1 MSAPFIH
8 PMDKIDLGIARAV
21 KGMMGQDPAT
31 SYLTDSRQ
39 SVDKT
44 MRKIQDIKA
53 TIHPLALQF
62 LNTQMTYQPV
72 AIGAYKLVSEP
83 IQIVLLELNN
93 RFFGYVDVM
102 QDYIELMKLGFGD
115 LPKFVEF
122 VTHICRL
129 AREYKHEGR
138 MLMTKEK
145 LLDELSMIDE
155 QGNNSRSQ
163 SVIANAGTPQQSS
176 FLEKLLAR
184 IKEHVRIYDSPN
196 GSHDTL
202 LIVCRHLRE
211 QVVPMLQV
219 LTGMNDDAFIRQL
232 DLKMLISQLK
242 EIGKLEKSL
251 KDAELRVQIDAETRK
266 EMIGDFGTKFVPKRG
281 YSDDEQAFVD
291 SGNASQSVIGNST
304 FSAKGGRR
312 SRRHKKRS
320 GKSGNKRSG
329 KSGNKRSGKRSDH
342 NKRSGHKRSGHK
354 SRRR

>member
-1 MSAPFIH
+1 
-8 PMDKIDLGIARAV
+8 MDKIDLGIARAV
-21 KGMMGQDPAT
+21 TGMMGQDPAT

-44 MRKIQDIKA
+44 MKKIQEIKA
-53 TIHPLALQF
+53 NIHPVALQF
-62 LNTQMTYQPV
+62 LNTQMTYLPV
-72 AIGAYKLVSEP
+72 AMGSFENMTEP

-93 RFFGYVDVM
+93 RLFGYVDVM

-122 VTHICRL
+122 VTHICGL
-129 AREYKHEGR
+129 AREYKHQGR
-138 MLMTKEK
+138 MLMTTEE
-145 LLDELSMIDE
+145 LLDKLSMIDE

-176 FLEKLLAR
+176 FLENLLAK
-184 IKEHVRIYDSPN
+184 IKEHVRIYDSAN

-219 LTGMNDDAFIRQL
+219 LTDMNDDAFIRQL

-251 KDAELRVQIDAETRK
+251 KVAELRLQIDAEARK
-266 EMIGDFGTKFVPKRG
+266 EMIGDFGTKFVPKRA

-291 SGNASQSVIGNST
+291 SGNASQSVIGTSR
-304 FSAKGGRR
+304 FSAKGGKRT
-312 SRRHKKRS
+312 RRHKKRS
-320 GKSGNKRSG
+320 GNKR
-329 KSGNKRSGKRSDH
+329 SGNKRSGKRSG
-342 NKRSGHKRSGHK
+342 RK

>member
-1 MSAPFIH
+1 MSTPFIH
-8 PMDKIDLGIARAV
+8 PDSVNKLSIARAV
-21 KGMMGQDPAT
+21 KGMIGQDPAT

-53 TIHPLALQF
+53 TINPVALQF
-62 LNTQMTYQPV
+62 LNTQMTYESV
-72 AIGAYKLVSEP
+72 AAGVFNNVTQP
-83 IQIVLLELNN
+83 IQIVLLELSN
-93 RFFGYVDVM
+93 RFFGYVDVI

-122 VTHICRL
+122 VTHICGL
-129 AREYKHEGR
+129 AREYKHQGR

-145 LLDELSMIDE
+145 LLDELSMIDA
-155 QGNNSRSQ
+155 QGDNSRSQ
-163 SVIANAGTPQQSS
+163 SVIANARTPQQSS
-176 FLEKLLAR
+176 FLEKLLAK
-184 IKEHVRIYDSPN
+184 IKEHVRINDSPN

-232 DLKMLISQLK
+232 DCKMLISQLK

-266 EMIGDFGTKFVPKRG
+266 EMIGDFGTKFVPKRA

-291 SGNASQSVIGNST
+291 SGNRSQSVIGNST

-312 SRRHKKRS
+312 TRHKRS
-320 GKSGNKRSG
+320 GHK
-329 KSGNKRSGKRSDH
+329 KRSGKRSDH
-342 NKRSGHKRSGHK
+342 NKRSNKK
-354 SRRR
+354 KCMSRRR

>member
-1 MSAPFIH
+1 MSTPFIH
-8 PMDKIDLGIARAV
+8 PKDKIDLGIARAV
-21 KGMMGQDPAT
+21 TGMMGQDPAT

-44 MRKIQDIKA
+44 MKKIQEIKA
-53 TIHPLALQF
+53 NIHPVALQF
-62 LNTQMTYQPV
+62 LNTQMTYLPV
-72 AIGAYKLVSEP
+72 AVGSFENVTEP

-93 RFFGYVDVM
+93 RLFGYVDVM

-115 LPKFVEF
+115 LPKFGEF
-122 VTHICRL
+122 VTHICGL
-129 AREYKHEGR
+129 ARGYKHQGR
-138 MLMTKEK
+138 MLMTKEE
-145 LLDELSMIDE
+145 LLGELSMIDA

-163 SVIANAGTPQQSS
+163 SVIANAGTPQQST
-176 FLEKLLAR
+176 FLENLLAK
-184 IKEHVRIYDSPN
+184 IKEHVRIYDSAN

-219 LTGMNDDAFIRQL
+219 MTDMNDAFIRQL

-251 KDAELRVQIDAETRK
+251 KVAELRLQIDAEARK
-266 EMIGDFGTKFVPKRG
+266 EMIGDFGTKFVPKRA

-291 SGNASQSVIGNST
+291 SGNASQSVIGTSR

-312 SRRHKKRS
+312 TRRHKKRS
-320 GKSGNKRSG
+320 GKSG
-329 KSGNKRSGKRSDH
+329 
-342 NKRSGHKRSGHK
+342 HKRSNK
-354 SRRR
+354 KKCMSRRR

>member
-1 MSAPFIH
+1 MSKPFID
-8 PMDKIDLGIARAV
+8 PNDKIKLDIARLFQRASQ
-21 KGMMGQDPAT
+21 KEKDPAT

-44 MRKIQDIKA
+44 MKKIQEIKA
-53 TIHPLALQF
+53 NIHPEALRF
-62 LNTQMTYQPV
+62 LNTQMTYLPV
-72 AIGAYKLVSEP
+72 ATGYFENVTEP

-122 VTHICRL
+122 VKHICEL
-129 AREYKHEGR
+129 ARGYKHQGK
-138 MLMTKEK
+138 MLMTKEE
-145 LLDELSMIDE
+145 LLGELSIDA
-155 QGNNSRSQ
+155 QGKNSRSQ

-176 FLEKLLAR
+176 FLEKLLAK
-184 IKEHVRIYDSPN
+184 IKDFVRIYDSDT

-219 LTGMNDDAFIRQL
+219 LTDMNDDAFIRQL

-242 EIGKLEKSL
+242 EIGNLEKSL
-251 KDAELRVQIDAETRK
+251 KGAELRLQIDAQARK
-266 EMIGDFGTKFVPKRG
+266 EMIGDFGTKFVPKRA
-281 YSDDEQAFVD
+281 YSDDEQALVD
-291 SGNASQSVIGNST
+291 SGNASQSVIG
-304 FSAKGGRR
+304 KGGRR
-312 SRRHKKRS
+312 TRRHKKRS
-320 GKSGNKRSG
+320 GHKKRSNKRSV
-329 KSGNKRSGKRSDH
+329 
-342 NKRSGHKRSGHK
+342 HK